1 MISGTIDSKGVR
13 ARLAAAASGGGG
25 PNLNAVLNKALEDG
39 LDMVKME
46 IEGNDDRLFDN
57 SSNTLKS
64 ELLVG
69 KTRARKI
76 KTYWTGKS
84 AKYGYVLERG
94 PKQRYS
100 WSIQPS
106 GLLGKGYT
114 GSKKGQAGAGKQH
127 NAGDPVTALRFMGPN
142 GHMIYR
148 RRTHI
153 LWTPASLRPHW
164 SWAWGRKVDA
174 IKALIRQRVA
184 EAINNG
190 G

>member
-1 MISGTIDSKGVR
+1 MISGTVNSKGVR

-46 IEGNDDRLFDN
+46 IEGNDDRLFEN

-69 KTRARKI
+69 KARARKI

-94 PKQRYS
+94 PKRKRS
-100 WSIQPS
+100 WEIGPS
-106 GLLGKGYT
+106 GTRSDGK
-114 GSKKGQAGAGKQH
+114 
-127 NAGDPVTALRFMGPN
+127 PVKALRFKGKDGIM
-142 GHMIYR
+142 YR
-148 RRTHI
+148 RKVVI
-153 LWTPASLRPHW
+153 NWTPASLRPHW

-190 G
+190 R